1 MLNLCKQN
9 YTCAIEV
16 DGLIC
21 ISVLNSKEQHVVKIH
36 DLLTE
41 NGHLFTSIN
50 SVSKSNVRQN
60 REWGDNSSESQPHP
74 LLVVQNSSA
83 NNQNEKKSQTAAN
96 TRRKGP
102 NSSSTSTSKVTSEN
116 SSRFPFLVQTL
127 QENRKIPPNRASS
140 ASPTIPS
147 GSHIQQ
153 NRNSLFGNM
162 TSNTVIDKERP
173 ASNLLKI
180 LSTHKQQQQQSK
192 ENDYTEQSYDNSNE
206 LIVSVKREPIDEEMT
221 DQDMGDNSKVQEQ
234 ENTGIMNVKSEPTWN
249 ESEYGVTSNS
259 NQMDQ
264 SDGDSNPGTQN
275 ESLKETFSNQ
285 TDPVCKGN
293 KSILANILNGREE
306 SYTKSRKSLVSLA
319 AKASS
324 VSPNRKKG
332 TEKVDEQD
340 NSLLYRLPFV
350 TFQDLFPGSP
360 TGDTQVSQQSDTSYS
375 KASVDVKN
383 NTKAGKSM
391 NLEFLMRKMLEDK
404 TPEKRKMLE
413 NKTAEKRK
421 MLEDKTGEKRK
432 RPQRRNNKASTTST
446 ETADFISEEYS
457 EEDFDSPASD
467 KEDEVYVPSMVA
479 DDDED
484 QEFTMS
490 LRNKGAKKKLKK
502 SIAVKSS
509 KKSRQQSEKDANDT
523 QEEDPSKYKYAC
535 YHCQLSFIDR
545 LERDRHEEEN
555 CIKELIICIICKG
568 YFANTSSRNKHLWE
582 VHKVLS
588 DEQKDEI
595 KENRQGVLE
604 ELRTMEQPEEDQH
617 YEFETLK
624 DSEDRASLRIES
636 FSSVSQPQ
644 FDLEASSSVSEPKCD
659 VEDSSV
665 NHNTTLVTKF
675 IVPFSKENADSFI
688 KCPLCIN
695 LFSDLASKDEHLR
708 KKHKVANQ
716 IDNGDGTVSL
726 QLLESKPS
734 NVPPIFV
741 KFEKVTN

>member
-41 NGHLFTSIN
+41 NEHLFTSIN

-60 REWGDNSSESQPHP
+60 REGGDNSSESQPHP

-83 NNQNEKKSQTAAN
+83 NNQNGKKSQTAAN

-147 GSHIQQ
+147 GGHVQQ

-162 TSNTVIDKERP
+162 TSNTVMDQDRP

-192 ENDYTEQSYDNSNE
+192 ENDNTEQSYDNSNE
-206 LIVSVKREPIDEEMT
+206 LIVSVKREPVDEEMNK
-221 DQDMGDNSKVQEQ
+221 QDMGDNSNVQEQ

-264 SDGDSNPGTQN
+264 SDGDSNLGAQN
-275 ESLKETFSNQ
+275 ESLKEPFSNQ

-324 VSPNRKKG
+324 VSPNRQKG
-332 TEKVDEQD
+332 TEKGDEQD

-360 TGDTQVSQQSDTSYS
+360 TGDTQVSQQNDTSYS
-375 KASVDVKN
+375 KPSVDVKN

-421 MLEDKTGEKRK
+421 I
-432 RPQRRNNKASTTST
+432 PQRRSNNASTTST
-446 ETADFISEEYS
+446 EMADFVSEEYS

-490 LRNKGAKKKLKK
+490 LRNKRAKKKLKR

-509 KKSRQQSEKDANDT
+509 KKSQQQSEKDVNDI

-595 KENRQGVLE
+595 KENRQGALE
-604 ELRTMEQPEEDQH
+604 EFRTMEQSEQDQQ

-624 DSEDRASLRIES
+624 DSEDRAGLRIES

-659 VEDSSV
+659 MEHSSV
-665 NHNTTLVTKF
+665 NHDTTLVTKF

-741 KFEKVTN
+741 KFEKVTE